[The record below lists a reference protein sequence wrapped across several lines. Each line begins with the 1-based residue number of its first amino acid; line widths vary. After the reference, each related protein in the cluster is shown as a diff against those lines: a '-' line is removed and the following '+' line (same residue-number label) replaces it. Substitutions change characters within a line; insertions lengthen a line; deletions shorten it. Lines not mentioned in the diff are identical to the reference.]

1 MWEQIRSNRRRSAFV
16 LVLMALLLG
25 ATGGALGIL
34 VAPVGGVVGVAVALA
49 LFGVLWLTAVAQGDR
64 LFLALAG
71 ARPIRKQDHAVLVN
85 VVEEM
90 SIAAGLARPP
100 AVYLVDD
107 PAPNAF
113 ATGRD
118 PRHAAVAV
126 TTGLLAVL
134 DRDELQGV
142 VAHEI
147 GHIKNRDVSLIVLAG
162 VMVGAILMLGELSWR
177 LLRVGGGRSSRSGG
191 RSGGG
196 REALLAVAILLLL
209 LSPFFAQVL
218 YFMLSRRREYL
229 ADASGA
235 LFTRYPE
242 GLASALEKLGRKARP
257 QADTSKVTAPM
268 YIVAPLRRGG
278 RRVTGWFSTHPPLAE
293 RVRILRTMAGGAGY
307 GAYEAAYRRVRAR
320 SLIGARTLAADPA
333 PPPRSPPRT
342 GPLSGAGAVPAP
354 LAAAT
359 AAVVAAGAAAEAA
372 KAAQAAEARRMR
384 AASDAWLSAAGY
396 RRRRCEACDA
406 TLKVPPEVAVDRCLR
421 CGGPLTD
428 PGPVVAP
435 QEADA
440 ADPPD
445 GAAPPARPAPER

>member
-177 LLRVGGGRSSRSGG
+177 LLRVGGPDSGT
-191 RSGGG
+191 
-196 REALLAVAILLLL
+196 ALRL
-209 LSPFFAQVL
+209 
-218 YFMLSRRREYL
+218 
-229 ADASGA
+229 
-235 LFTRYPE
+235 
-242 GLASALEKLGRKARP
+242 
-257 QADTSKVTAPM
+257 
-268 YIVAPLRRGG
+268 
-278 RRVTGWFSTHPPLAE
+278 
-293 RVRILRTMAGGAGY
+293 
-307 GAYEAAYRRVRAR
+307 
-320 SLIGARTLAADPA
+320 
-333 PPPRSPPRT
+333 
-342 GPLSGAGAVPAP
+342 AGA
-354 LAAAT
+354 
-359 AAVVAAGAAAEAA
+359 
-372 KAAQAAEARRMR
+372 
-384 AASDAWLSAAGY
+384 
-396 RRRRCEACDA
+396 
-406 TLKVPPEVAVDRCLR
+406 
-421 CGGPLTD
+421 
-428 PGPVVAP
+428 
-435 QEADA
+435 
-440 ADPPD
+440 
-445 GAAPPARPAPER
+445 